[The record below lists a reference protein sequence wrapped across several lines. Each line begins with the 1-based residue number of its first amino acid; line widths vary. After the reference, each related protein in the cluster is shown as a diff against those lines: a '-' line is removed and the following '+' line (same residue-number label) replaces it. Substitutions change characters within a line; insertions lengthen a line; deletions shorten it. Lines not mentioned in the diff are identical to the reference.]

1 MKETLY
7 DRVLRLAT
15 DSRMTIADVEK
26 EAKLGN
32 GSIRRWKKSI
42 PSADKLHRVSN
53 LFGVS
58 MEVLLGY
65 EETSLHDYRTT
76 VVVIDKFTY
85 MVKAENDEKAQIKA
99 VKRFSQLY
107 PDNTV
112 FCIEA
117 NRLGDPK

>member
-65 EETSLHDYRTT
+65 EETPLHDYRTT
-76 VVVIDKFTY
+76 VVVVDKFTY
-85 MVKAENDEKAQIKA
+85 MVTAENDEKAQIKA

-117 NRLGDPK
+117 IRLGDPK

>member
-1 MKETLY
+1 MEETLY

-15 DSRMTIADVEK
+15 DSRMTIADVER

-65 EETSLHDYRTT
+65 EEMPLHDYRTT

-112 FCIEA
+112 FCIET

>member
-15 DSRMTIADVEK
+15 NRGMTIADVER

-58 MEVLLGY
+58 MEMLLGY
-65 EETSLHDYRTT
+65 EETPLLDYRTT

-107 PDNTV
+107 PDNMV
-112 FCIEA
+112 FCIETY
-117 NRLGDPK
+117 RLGDPK

>member
-15 DSRMTIADVEK
+15 DSGMTIADVER
-26 EAKLGN
+26 EARLGN

-65 EETSLHDYRTT
+65 KETPLHDYRTT
-76 VVVIDKFTY
+76 IDDYHIPLEPLGIEIK
-85 MVKAENDEKAQIKA
+85 EK
-99 VKRFSQLY
+99 R
-107 PDNTV
+107 
-112 FCIEA
+112 
-117 NRLGDPK
+117 

>member
-15 DSRMTIADVEK
+15 DSGMTIADVER
-26 EAKLGN
+26 EARLGN

-42 PSADKLHRVSN
+42 PSADKLHRVSM
-53 LFGVS
+53 LFGLS
-58 MEVLLGY
+58 MEELLGY
-65 EETSLHDYRTT
+65 EETPLHDYRTT
-76 VVVIDKFTY
+76 VVVVDKFTY
-85 MVKAENDEKAQIKA
+85 MVTAENDEKAQIKA

-117 NRLGDPK
+117 IRLGDPK